1 MLHGHKDNFLNN
13 ILKYIYIMPVH
24 CTEHQLV
31 HIKSKIEQI
40 VDYRYRKLL
49 LGRKGYNHRDT
60 PLED

>member
-31 HIKSKIEQI
+31 FI
-40 VDYRYRKLL
+40 
-49 LGRKGYNHRDT
+49 
-60 PLED
+60 